1 MVPSDTPSADTPSTD
16 DPSADDS
23 YECRYGWTRG
33 AAGTAAGAGL
43 FGAAALGK
51 LLLDAPDT
59 LTAVCY
65 AVAAIGSGLSA
76 ALLAGIATAHRVA
89 LRIGPDGIL
98 LGTPVRYLGRPVHV
112 PWAEVAAVEIRDT
125 AAPAVRIRR
134 RAAPTVQRTLGAAF
148 TVDGDRL
155 REALQHHAPE
165 VLPIV
170 TGQASRR
177 S

>member
-1 MVPSDTPSADTPSTD
+1 VTPTDTPSTPPTPPAD
-16 DPSADDS
+16 DP

-33 AAGTAAGAGL
+33 AAGAAAGAAL
-43 FGAAALGK
+43 FGAAALSK

-59 LTAVCY
+59 LAAVCD
-65 AVAAIGSGLSA
+65 ALAATGSGLSA
-76 ALLAGIATAHRVA
+76 ALLAGVAWAHRVA

-112 PWAEVAAVEIRDT
+112 PWAEVVAVEIRDT
-125 AAPAVRIRR
+125 AAPVVRIRR
-134 RAAPTVQRTLGAAF
+134 RTAPTVRRTPGAAF
-148 TVDGDRL
+148 AVDADRL
-155 REALQHHAPE
+155 RAALHRHAPE

-170 TGQASRR
+170 TGRTSHR